1 MNAAHKKSR
10 LFYATLLVLCVNQ
23 GVFSPSV
30 YAQDAEAPKAVD
42 NGTDPSKLL
51 TIAEAKYEYLELQ
64 NGFSSGTLRLSYTTP
79 LDEAQRYALR
89 VRVPVSYVDV
99 LGKDNYDIG
108 DASLELTHVF
118 GLTKQRA
125 MVVKGEMI
133 FDTAARPELG
143 TGQNV
148 FKGTFIYAKFL
159 QSGGIFA
166 PALVQTNS
174 LWGDEN
180 RPDVNFTTVDF
191 YYVPKL
197 ANPKNLITYDPAL
210 NFDWENDKEFL
221 SLAITFGR
229 VLGPQLGGNGI
240 LFVKPSLFAGS
251 DRPGS
256 WGMEVGYKVLGF

>member
-1 MNAAHKKSR
+1 MRNNSHLKTAAA
-10 LFYATLLVLCVNQ
+10 LFAALASTGL
-23 GVFSPSV
+23 

-42 NGTDPSKLL
+42 NGTDPTKLL
-51 TIAEAKYEYLELQ
+51 TVAEAKYEYLDLQ

-79 LDEAQRYALR
+79 LDDAQSYALR
-89 VRVPVSYVDV
+89 VRVPVTYVDV
-99 LGKDNYDIG
+99 LGDDSYDIG

-118 GLTKQRA
+118 GLSKKGA
-125 MVVKGEMI
+125 YVAKGELI
-133 FDTAARPELG
+133 FDTAGRPELG

-159 QSGGIFA
+159 EGGNIFA
-166 PALVQTNS
+166 PALVQSNS
-174 LWGDEN
+174 LWGDGN
-180 RPDVNFTTVDF
+180 RPDVNSTTIDF

-210 NFDWENDKEFL
+210 NFDWENDKQFF

-240 LFVKPSLFAGS
+240 LFAKPSVFAGS
-251 DRPGS
+251 DRPSS
-256 WGMEVGYKVLGF
+256 WGLEVSYKVIGF